1 MRKAMPGPG
10 KLKEEKV
17 GTVLEGSLLLEELL
31 SLVGRLSTYVGLRGG
46 AMSKSA
52 GMIWLVDDCYRYLE
66 PVTISTFLS
75 MDLALFLKCILSYH
89 DMW

>member
-1 MRKAMPGPG
+1 MIKLIPNLRSRRDCGGNKTEEWPGGSMRKAMPGPG

-52 GMIWLVDDCYRYLE
+52 GMI
-66 PVTISTFLS
+66 
-75 MDLALFLKCILSYH
+75 
-89 DMW
+89 